1 MSEIPNFHRILME
14 SVNEENGKKNEKTE
28 SIFHSTSKNNLISIA
43 KENLKSKNIIK
54 LKGKNIQTNSNVKLP
69 KIKLKSIKKK
79 EKQKEKENIKND
91 IKFTDK
97 EYLNFMLHDL
107 KYISLSI
114 KKKQNKYNQNYSNN
128 LYFKNRLSHDA
139 KLKNR
144 RKINDIKKMRGSNNL
159 KTHNY
164 NDINLLYQIIGYQ
177 EEEKP
182 NYENKITITEDNL
195 NLNDLYFDR
204 FANQVLY
211 KNRLPNDIDKMYIA

>member
-1 MSEIPNFHRILME
+1 MSEIPNFHRILLE

-54 LKGKNIQTNSNVKLP
+54 LKGKNVQTNSNVKLP

-79 EKQKEKENIKND
+79 ENQNENIKND

-144 RKINDIKKMRGSNNL
+144 RKINDIKKMRGPNNL

>member
-1 MSEIPNFHRILME
+1 MSEIPNFHRILLE

-54 LKGKNIQTNSNVKLP
+54 LKGKSIQTNSNVKLP

-79 EKQKEKENIKND
+79 ENQNENIKND

-97 EYLNFMLHDL
+97 EYLDFMLHDL

-144 RKINDIKKMRGSNNL
+144 RKINDIKKMRGPNNL

-177 EEEKP
+177 EKEKP

>member
-1 MSEIPNFHRILME
+1 MSEIPNFHRILLE

-54 LKGKNIQTNSNVKLP
+54 SKGKSIQTNSNVKLP

-79 EKQKEKENIKND
+79 ENQNENIKND

-144 RKINDIKKMRGSNNL
+144 RKINDIKKMRGPNNL

>member
-1 MSEIPNFHRILME
+1 MSEIPNFHRILLE

-54 LKGKNIQTNSNVKLP
+54 LKGKSIQTNSNVKLP

-79 EKQKEKENIKND
+79 ENQNENIKND
-91 IKFTDK
+91 VKFTDK
-97 EYLNFMLHDL
+97 EYLDFMLHDL

-144 RKINDIKKMRGSNNL
+144 RKINDIKKMRGPNNL

>member
-1 MSEIPNFHRILME
+1 MSEIPNFHRILLE

-54 LKGKNIQTNSNVKLP
+54 LKGKSIQTNSNVKLP

-79 EKQKEKENIKND
+79 ENQNENIKNS

-144 RKINDIKKMRGSNNL
+144 RKINDIKKMRGPNNL

>member
-1 MSEIPNFHRILME
+1 MSEIPNFHRILLE

-54 LKGKNIQTNSNVKLP
+54 LKGKSIQTNSNIKLP

-79 EKQKEKENIKND
+79 ENQNENIKND

-97 EYLNFMLHDL
+97 EYLDFMLHDL

-144 RKINDIKKMRGSNNL
+144 RKINDIKKMRGPNNL

>member
-1 MSEIPNFHRILME
+1 MSEIPNFHRILLE

-54 LKGKNIQTNSNVKLP
+54 LKGKSIQTNSNVKLP

-79 EKQKEKENIKND
+79 ENQNENIKND

-144 RKINDIKKMRGSNNL
+144 RKINDIKKMRGPNNL

>member
-1 MSEIPNFHRILME
+1 MSEIPNFHRILLE

-54 LKGKNIQTNSNVKLP
+54 LKGKSIQTNSNVKLP

-79 EKQKEKENIKND
+79 ENQNENIKND

-97 EYLNFMLHDL
+97 EYLDFMLHDL

-114 KKKQNKYNQNYSNN
+114 KKKQNKYNQNYSDN

-144 RKINDIKKMRGSNNL
+144 RKINDIKKMRGPNNL

>member
-1 MSEIPNFHRILME
+1 MSEIPNFHRILLE

-54 LKGKNIQTNSNVKLP
+54 LKGKSIQTNSNVKLP

-79 EKQKEKENIKND
+79 ENQNENIKND

-97 EYLNFMLHDL
+97 EYLDFMLHDL

-114 KKKQNKYNQNYSNN
+114 KKKQNKYNQNYSSN

-144 RKINDIKKMRGSNNL
+144 RKINDIKKMRGPNNL

>member
-14 SVNEENGKKNEKTE
+14 SVNEENGKKNEKAE

-54 LKGKNIQTNSNVKLP
+54 LKGKNVQTNSNVKLP

-144 RKINDIKKMRGSNNL
+144 RKINDIKKMRGPNNL

-164 NDINLLYQIIGYQ
+164 NDINLLYQIIGSK
-177 EEEKP
+177 EDERP

-195 NLNDLYFDR
+195 NLNNLYFDK

>member
-1 MSEIPNFHRILME
+1 MSEIPNFHRILLE

-54 LKGKNIQTNSNVKLP
+54 LKGKSIQTNSNVKLP

-79 EKQKEKENIKND
+79 ENQNENIKND

-97 EYLNFMLHDL
+97 EYLDFMLHDL

-144 RKINDIKKMRGSNNL
+144 RKINDIKKMRGPNNL

>member
-1 MSEIPNFHRILME
+1 MSEIPNFHRILLE

-54 LKGKNIQTNSNVKLP
+54 LKGKSIQTNSNVKLP

-79 EKQKEKENIKND
+79 ENQNENIKND

-144 RKINDIKKMRGSNNL
+144 RKINDIKKMRGPNNL

-177 EEEKP
+177 EEKKP

>member
-1 MSEIPNFHRILME
+1 MSEIPNFHRILLE

-54 LKGKNIQTNSNVKLP
+54 LKGKSIQTNSNVKLP

-79 EKQKEKENIKND
+79 ENQNDNIKND

-144 RKINDIKKMRGSNNL
+144 RKINDIKKMRGPNNL

>member
-1 MSEIPNFHRILME
+1 MSEIPNFHRILLE

-54 LKGKNIQTNSNVKLP
+54 LKGKSIQTNSNVKLP

-79 EKQKEKENIKND
+79 ENQNENIKNN

-114 KKKQNKYNQNYSNN
+114 KKKQNKYNQNYSDN

-144 RKINDIKKMRGSNNL
+144 RKINDIKKMRGPNNL

>member
-1 MSEIPNFHRILME
+1 MSEIPNFHRILLE

-54 LKGKNIQTNSNVKLP
+54 LKGKSIQTNSNVKLP

-79 EKQKEKENIKND
+79 ENQNENIKND

-97 EYLNFMLHDL
+97 EYLDFMLHDL

-128 LYFKNRLSHDA
+128 LDFKNRLSHDA

-144 RKINDIKKMRGSNNL
+144 RKINDIKKMRGPNNL

-204 FANQVLY
+204 FANQVIY
-211 KNRLPNDIDKMYIA
+211 KNRLPNDIDNMYIA

>member
-1 MSEIPNFHRILME
+1 MSEIPNFHRILLE

-54 LKGKNIQTNSNVKLP
+54 LKGKSIQTNSNVKLP

-79 EKQKEKENIKND
+79 ENQNEKIKND

-97 EYLNFMLHDL
+97 EYLDFMLHDL

-144 RKINDIKKMRGSNNL
+144 RKINDIKKMRGPNNL

>member
-1 MSEIPNFHRILME
+1 MSEIPNFHRILLE

-54 LKGKNIQTNSNVKLP
+54 LKGKSIQTNSNVKLP

-79 EKQKEKENIKND
+79 ENQNENIKND

-97 EYLNFMLHDL
+97 EYLDFMLHDL

-144 RKINDIKKMRGSNNL
+144 RKINDIKKMRGPNNL

-177 EEEKP
+177 EEKKP

>member
-1 MSEIPNFHRILME
+1 MSEIPNVHRILLE

-54 LKGKNIQTNSNVKLP
+54 LKGKSIQTNSNVKLP

-79 EKQKEKENIKND
+79 ENQNENIKND

-144 RKINDIKKMRGSNNL
+144 RKINDIKKMRGPNNL

>member
-1 MSEIPNFHRILME
+1 MSEIPNFHRILLE

-28 SIFHSTSKNNLISIA
+28 SLFHSTSKNNLISIA

-54 LKGKNIQTNSNVKLP
+54 LKGKSIQTNSNVKLP

-79 EKQKEKENIKND
+79 ENQNENIKNN

-97 EYLNFMLHDL
+97 EYLDFMLHDL

-144 RKINDIKKMRGSNNL
+144 RKINDIKKMRGPNNL

-211 KNRLPNDIDKMYIA
+211 KNRLPNDIDNMYIA

>member
-1 MSEIPNFHRILME
+1 MSEIPNFHRILLE

-54 LKGKNIQTNSNVKLP
+54 LKGKSIQTNSNVKLP

-79 EKQKEKENIKND
+79 ENQNENIKNE

-144 RKINDIKKMRGSNNL
+144 RKINDIKKMRGPNNL

>member
-1 MSEIPNFHRILME
+1 MSEIPNFHRILLE

-28 SIFHSTSKNNLISIA
+28 SIFYSTSKNNLISIA

-54 LKGKNIQTNSNVKLP
+54 LKGKSIQTNSNVKLP

-79 EKQKEKENIKND
+79 ENQNENIKND

-97 EYLNFMLHDL
+97 EYLDFMLHDL

-144 RKINDIKKMRGSNNL
+144 RKINDIKKMRGPNNL

>member
-1 MSEIPNFHRILME
+1 MSEIPNFHRILLE

-54 LKGKNIQTNSNVKLP
+54 LKGKSIQTNSNVKLP

-79 EKQKEKENIKND
+79 ENQNENIKND

-144 RKINDIKKMRGSNNL
+144 KKINDIKKMRGPNNL

>member
-1 MSEIPNFHRILME
+1 MSEIPNFHRILLE

-54 LKGKNIQTNSNVKLP
+54 LKGKSIQTNSNVKLP

-79 EKQKEKENIKND
+79 ENQNENIKNE

-144 RKINDIKKMRGSNNL
+144 RKINDIKKMRGPNNL

-164 NDINLLYQIIGYQ
+164 NNINLLYQIIGYQ

>member
-1 MSEIPNFHRILME
+1 
-14 SVNEENGKKNEKTE
+14 
-28 SIFHSTSKNNLISIA
+28 
-43 KENLKSKNIIK
+43 
-54 LKGKNIQTNSNVKLP
+54 
-69 KIKLKSIKKK
+69 
-79 EKQKEKENIKND
+79 
-91 IKFTDK
+91 
-97 EYLNFMLHDL
+97 MLHDL

-144 RKINDIKKMRGSNNL
+144 RKINDIKKMRGPNNL

>member
-1 MSEIPNFHRILME
+1 MSEIPNFHRILLE

-28 SIFHSTSKNNLISIA
+28 SVFHSTSKNNLISIA

-54 LKGKNIQTNSNVKLP
+54 LKGKSIQTNSNVKLP

-79 EKQKEKENIKND
+79 ENQNENIKND

-97 EYLNFMLHDL
+97 EYLDFMLHDL

-144 RKINDIKKMRGSNNL
+144 RKINDIKKMRGPNNL

>member
-1 MSEIPNFHRILME
+1 MSEIPNFHRILLE

-54 LKGKNIQTNSNVKLP
+54 LKGKSIQTNSNVKLP

-79 EKQKEKENIKND
+79 ENQNENIKKD

-97 EYLNFMLHDL
+97 EYLDFMLHDL

-144 RKINDIKKMRGSNNL
+144 RKINDIKKMRGPNNL

>member
-1 MSEIPNFHRILME
+1 MSEIPNFHRILLE

-54 LKGKNIQTNSNVKLP
+54 LKGKSIQTNSNVKLP

-79 EKQKEKENIKND
+79 ENQNDNIKND

-128 LYFKNRLSHDA
+128 LYFKNRLTHDA

-144 RKINDIKKMRGSNNL
+144 RKINDIKKMRGPNNL

>member
-1 MSEIPNFHRILME
+1 MSEIPNFHRILLE

-54 LKGKNIQTNSNVKLP
+54 LKGKSIQTNSNVKLP

-79 EKQKEKENIKND
+79 ENQNDNIKND

-97 EYLNFMLHDL
+97 EYLDFMLHDL

-144 RKINDIKKMRGSNNL
+144 RKINDIKKMRGPNNL

>member
-1 MSEIPNFHRILME
+1 MSEIPNFHRILLE

-28 SIFHSTSKNNLISIA
+28 SLFHSTSKNNLISIA

-54 LKGKNIQTNSNVKLP
+54 LKGKSIQTNSNVKLP

-79 EKQKEKENIKND
+79 ENQNENIKND

-97 EYLNFMLHDL
+97 EYLDFMLHDL

-144 RKINDIKKMRGSNNL
+144 RKINDIKKMRGPNNL

>member
-1 MSEIPNFHRILME
+1 MSEIPNFHRILLE

-54 LKGKNIQTNSNVKLP
+54 LKGKSIQTNSNVKLP

-79 EKQKEKENIKND
+79 ENQNENIKND

-144 RKINDIKKMRGSNNL
+144 RKINDIKKMRGPNNL

-177 EEEKP
+177 KEEKP

>member
-1 MSEIPNFHRILME
+1 MSEIPNFHRILLE

-28 SIFHSTSKNNLISIA
+28 SVFHSTSKNNLISIA

-54 LKGKNIQTNSNVKLP
+54 LKGKSIQTNSNVKLP

-79 EKQKEKENIKND
+79 ENQNENIKNN

-114 KKKQNKYNQNYSNN
+114 KKKQNKYNQNYSDN

-144 RKINDIKKMRGSNNL
+144 RKINDIKKMRGPNNL